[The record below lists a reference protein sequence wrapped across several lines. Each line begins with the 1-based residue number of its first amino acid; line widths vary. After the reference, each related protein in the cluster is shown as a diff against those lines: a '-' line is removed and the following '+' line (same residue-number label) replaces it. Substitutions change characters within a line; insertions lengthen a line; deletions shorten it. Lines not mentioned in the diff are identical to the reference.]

1 MSATTA
7 LRAAALADAATRA
20 FAEDVRDYLAR
31 SPRQLPSKY
40 LYDALGSTLF
50 DAICLLPWY
59 RVTRAETHLLAAHGR
74 EILSALPGLTRVA
87 ELGPGNG
94 SKLAVLLK
102 TRPASQRHLRVELV
116 DVSPAAL
123 ETAAATLRGADGLF
137 VVGHRTTYE
146 GGLHAISEAGAQA
159 RAGRTLVLF
168 LGSNIGNY
176 DPPADA
182 RLLAHVRRS
191 LSPGDGLLLGT
202 DLVKPA
208 ADLQLA
214 YDDPLGVTAAF
225 NRNLLVR
232 INRELEGDIDVAGFS
247 HRAVWNGAQRRV
259 EMHLVSERDQAF
271 RVAAAG
277 LEVRMGAG
285 ETIWTES
292 SYKFEPAQV
301 AGQLEAVGFRVA
313 AQWIDPV
320 ARFALTLGEAS

>member
-1 MSATTA
+1 MSPINARRA
-7 LRAAALADAATRA
+7 DESAAAVRPFAD
-20 FAEDVRDYLAR
+20 DVARYL
-31 SPRQLPSKY
+31 SMTPRQLPSKY
-40 LYDALGSTLF
+40 LYDPLGSTLF

-59 RVTRAETHLLAAHGR
+59 RVTRAETQMLAAYGR

-94 SKLAVLLK
+94 SKIAVLLQA
-102 TRPASQRHLRVELV
+102 RPASQRHLRVELV

-123 ETAAATLRGADGLF
+123 ETAAATLRGAEGLF

-146 GGLHAISEAGAQA
+146 GGLHLLSANADPA
-159 RAGRTLVLF
+159 RGGRTLVLF

-176 DPPADA
+176 DPPADG

-191 LSPGDGLLLGT
+191 LTPGDALLLGT
-202 DLVKPA
+202 DLVKPE

-232 INRELEGDIDVAGFS
+232 INRELDGDIDVTGFS
-247 HRAVWNGAQRRV
+247 HRAVWNAEASRV
-259 EMHLVSERDQAF
+259 EMHLVSERAQAF

-277 LEVRMGAG
+277 LDVRMAAG

-292 SYKFEPAQV
+292 SYKFEPAEV
-301 AGQLEAVGFRVA
+301 ERRLDKAGFAVR
-313 AQWIDPV
+313 AQWIDPD

>member
-1 MSATTA
+1 MSPTNARRA
-7 LRAAALADAATRA
+7 DDLAAAIRSFAD
-20 FAEDVRDYLAR
+20 DVRRYLAMT
-31 SPRQLPSKY
+31 PRQLPSKY

-50 DAICLLPWY
+50 DAICQLPWY
-59 RVTRAETHLLAAHGR
+59 RVTRAETQLLATYGR

-146 GGLHAISEAGAQA
+146 GGLHLISAATDTE

-176 DPPADA
+176 DPPADG

-191 LSPGDGLLLGT
+191 LAPGDALLLGT
-202 DLVKPA
+202 DLVKPE

-232 INRELEGDIDVAGFS
+232 INRELGSDIDVTGFS
-247 HRAVWNGAQRRV
+247 HRAVWNAEASRV
-259 EMHLVSERDQAF
+259 EMHLVSDRAQAF

-277 LEVRMGAG
+277 LEVRMQAG

-301 AGQLEAVGFRVA
+301 ERKLEAAGFAVR